1 MQEHIQEAASSI
13 FKHQLQDIEAWI
25 QSEIEKIDD
34 EIKVIDKAYESNRES
49 LMKTGAFTED
59 EVRKQLSPIQGK
71 IGAKKETREKYEH
84 LMARSREIYK

>member
-1 MQEHIQEAASSI
+1 M
-13 FKHQLQDIEAWI
+13 
-25 QSEIEKIDD
+25 
-34 EIKVIDKAYESNRES
+34 IDKAYESNRES

-71 IGAKKETREKYEH
+71 IGAKKETREKYEQ